1 MEVRFLDFLR
11 GYVRIRITGDSYDRF
26 LNLCA
31 FRNIRLWDL
40 VWAQGAYEACI
51 TLKDFRRLKNITR
64 KSHASVRI
72 TQRHGF
78 PFFVHR
84 YRKRKFYF
92 VSIAAALL
100 FLFWL
105 SSHIW
110 NISIE
115 GNLSQT
121 DDVIFEYLETA
132 GIQHGMPKSEVDC
145 KELASQIR
153 NYFTQFA
160 WVAAELKGTRL
171 VIHVKEGI
179 TGTQAE
185 ITAEDAQPSSLAAE
199 KAGTVV
205 SVFTRKGRP
214 LVEAGDTV
222 EKGEVLVSGL
232 LPIYDDSSALGSIQ
246 YTAADADIVIR
257 TQTAYEDTV
266 SFENEKKRYTGKE
279 TVRHMLKIG
288 DIPFALPQP
297 EYPYESYDLLS
308 EIHQLE
314 LQENFYLPLY
324 LVKFTAKEY
333 ENIKIRYKKEE
344 IEDILSMNF
353 ENFTKNLAEKGVQIF
368 ENDVKIEWNEKSA
381 TLSGILITGESAVR
395 RIPIDRQEEELLRNE
410 YG

>member
-1 MEVRFLDFLR
+1 MEVRFLDFLK

-31 FRNIRLWDL
+31 YHDIRLWDL
-40 VWAQGAYEACI
+40 VWSQGSYEAFI
-51 TLKDFRRLKNITR
+51 TVKDFRQLKNITR

-78 PFFVHR
+78 PFFVYR

-110 NISIE
+110 NISID

-145 KELASQIR
+145 QELASQIR

-171 VIHVKEGI
+171 LIHVKEGI
-179 TGTQAE
+179 TGTQVQTLE
-185 ITAEDAQPSSLAAE
+185 GEEPSSLAAD
-199 KAGTVV
+199 APGTVV
-205 SVFTRKGRP
+205 SIYTRKGRP
-214 LVEAGDTV
+214 LVKAGDTV
-222 EKGEVLVSGL
+222 EKGDILVSGV
-232 LPIYDDSSALGSIQ
+232 LPIYDDSKALSSMQ

-257 TQTAYEDTV
+257 TQTPYTDTV
-266 SFENEKKRYTGKE
+266 SFETEKKQYTGRE
-279 TVRHMLKIG
+279 TVRHMLKVG
-288 DIPFALPQP
+288 EIPFALPQK
-297 EYPYESYDLLS
+297 EYRYEQYDLLS
-308 EIHQLE
+308 ETHQLT

-333 ENIKIRYKKEE
+333 ENIKIHYKKEE
-344 IEDILSMNF
+344 IERILRLNF

-381 TLSGILITGESAVR
+381 TLSGILITGENAVR
-395 RIPIDRQEEELLRNE
+395 RIPIDSQEEELLKNE